1 MIQGTKQTTKD
12 EFMLTPEQR
21 EKIIEK
27 ILNGYSD
34 ETLFEKLNLDLYLI
48 FNAELEKKSDL
59 DLVNFIID
67 DLLD

>member
-1 MIQGTKQTTKD
+1 
-12 EFMLTPEQR
+12 MLTPEQR